1 MTINYDN
8 LNSIQIDVFKELG
21 NIGAGNAVTALS
33 KMLNK
38 KVNMEVPKVRILEF
52 KEVAE
57 ILGGAEIPVAGIYF
71 RVQGD
76 ISGNI
81 MFLIPTDSS
90 RILLD
95 MLMGPYRDGNE
106 FGEMDKSALEEIGN
120 ILAGSYISSLSTL
133 TDMKIKISV
142 PALAIDMVGAV
153 LSVPIIQ
160 FGQMGDSVMLIETQF
175 FQGDTQVKGY
185 FLLIPDVDSF
195 TKLLEKLGVA

>member
-1 MTINYDN
+1 MTVNYEN
-8 LNSIQIDVFKELG
+8 LNSMQIDVFKELG

-52 KEVAE
+52 KEVPE
-57 ILGGAEIPVAGIYF
+57 LLNGAEMPVAGIYF

-81 MFLIPTDSS
+81 MFIIPEDSS
-90 RILLD
+90 KTLIN
-95 MLMGPYRDGNE
+95 MLMGTCRDRAE
-106 FGEMDKSALEEIGN
+106 FDEMDRSALEEIGN
-120 ILAGSYISSLSTL
+120 ILAGSYISSLSAL
-133 TDMKIKISV
+133 ADMKITISV

-160 FGQMGDSVMLIETQF
+160 FGQMGDSVMLIETRF
-175 FQGDTQVKGY
+175 FEGDTQVKGY
-185 FLLIPDVDSF
+185 FLLIPDMGSF